1 MRNDV
6 LMFLRSW
13 VSEPLRVGAVAPSG
27 ETLAEVITREISPA
41 IGPVVELGPGTG
53 VFTTKLL
60 DRGVRPE
67 DLTLVEYG
75 SEFAAHLQIR
85 FPGVRVLWM
94 DASRLNG
101 LCVPENTSVG
111 AVASG
116 LPLLTIVKRHATLT
130 PDWSA
135 PLRVDR

>member
-27 ETLAEVITREISPA
+27 ETLAEIITREISPA

-60 DRGVRPE
+60 ERGVRPE
-67 DLTLVEYG
+67 DLTLVETDRSSRRTCKSDFRVCACCG
-75 SEFAAHLQIR
+75 WMRRASMASASLRIHPSARSRAACPCSPL
-85 FPGVRVLWM
+85 
-94 DASRLNG
+94 SNG
-101 LCVPENTSVG
+101 TQ
-111 AVASG
+111 
-116 LPLLTIVKRHATLT
+116 R
-130 PDWSA
+130 
-135 PLRVDR
+135 